1 MPCYKVVQISL
12 TVQSNADLLLSL
24 CSVAVKCSHVLEEHT
39 ASVFRGTKFLSLS
52 RHNTT

>member
-12 TVQSNADLLLSL
+12 TVQSNAGLLLGL

-39 ASVFRGTKFLSLS
+39 ACLQRD
-52 RHNTT
+52 